1 MMLGKLTANVNV
13 IDSAV
18 FKKLTKNEEL
28 KVFDL
33 RKSDEYISGHI
44 PKAKNIPLDLVNQ
57 KISSFRLKDSFYM
70 HCAGG
75 YRSMIAAS
83 LLKRN
88 GIHNFTDI
96 KGGFNALKRKD
107 LEISVK

>member
-1 MMLGKLTANVNV
+1 MMQGKSTANVNV
-13 IDSAV
+13 IDSAD
-18 FKKLTKNEEL
+18 FKKLIKNKEL

-44 PKAKNIPLDLVNQ
+44 PNAKNIPLDLVNQ
-57 KISSFRLKDSFYM
+57 KISSFRLKDSFYV

-75 YRSMIAAS
+75 YRIMIAAS